1 MKKKNC
7 HLSRNSV
14 LLSLF
19 QWSNEDDIFVIHPL
33 QLRDNKN
40 LSQQV
45 IGETKKAPLSRYDII
60 NNIFMNERMAE
71 ALS

>member
-1 MKKKNC
+1 
-7 HLSRNSV
+7 
-14 LLSLF
+14 LLPLF
-19 QWSNEDDIFVIHPL
+19 QFSNKDNTFVTSASAPSNDAL
-33 QLRDNKN
+33 AGRDNKN

>member
-1 MKKKNC
+1 MMHWQAETTKT
-7 HLSRNSV
+7 
-14 LLSLF
+14 
-19 QWSNEDDIFVIHPL
+19 
-33 QLRDNKN
+33 
-40 LSQQV
+40 QQV